1 MKSKLSEKE
10 RMKRDDRRSRL
21 LFTYQELANWEKRF
35 FPVKMISKKL
45 FLHVSSVRHDYPVA
59 YVFVSKLTRHEFAP
73 SPEVIDT

>member
-1 MKSKLSEKE
+1 M
-10 RMKRDDRRSRL
+10 
-21 LFTYQELANWEKRF
+21 ANWEKRF
-35 FPVKMISKKL
+35 FPVKMISKEL